1 MAFTKED
8 REKERR
14 SEIGKEG
21 EGEER
26 KRKRSG
32 GRQRKREKIGKEMGE
47 N

>member
-8 REKERR
+8 REKER